1 MTEEHESSED
11 NDNSQFAVKHSESWK
26 TAGVS

>member
-11 NDNSQFAVKHSESWK
+11 NDNSEFAVKRSESWE

>member
-11 NDNSQFAVKHSESWK
+11 SDNSQFAVKHSESWE